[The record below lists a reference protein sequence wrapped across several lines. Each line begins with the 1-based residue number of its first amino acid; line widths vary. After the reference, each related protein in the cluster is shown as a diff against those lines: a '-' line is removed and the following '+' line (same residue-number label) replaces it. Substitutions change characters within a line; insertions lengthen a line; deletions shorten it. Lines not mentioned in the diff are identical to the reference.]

1 MSRIGTFLRDFL
13 FPRRCPFCG
22 TFVEAD
28 LPCPRCQELL
38 PWLTGR
44 EAEWT
49 EEFVTLGASA
59 LRYQGNVR
67 QAIHR
72 LKFQGKT
79 GGVDTLG
86 ILTGQCALDHFTGQ
100 FDLLTW
106 VPLSPKGLR
115 QRGFDQALLLARQVA
130 RLAEQEPVS
139 TLAKKNGRARQST
152 LKDPAA
158 RRANVLGAFSVPDPK
173 RVSGHRVLLVD
184 DVATTGATLSEC
196 ARMLLLAGAAEVRA
210 VTLAKTGEKRD
221 DTPDPRLT
229 EQELQKREMWFK
241 YGI

>member
-1 MSRIGTFLRDFL
+1 MSRAGEWLKDFL

-22 TFVEAD
+22 TFVEED

-38 PWLTGR
+38 PWLAGR

-59 LRYQGNVR
+59 LRYQGDVR
-67 QAIHR
+67 RAVHR

-86 ILTGQCALDHFTGQ
+86 VLTGQCALDHFSGK

-115 QRGFDQALLLARQVA
+115 KRGFDQALLLARQVGRQA
-130 RLAEQEPVS
+130 DMEPVS
-139 TLAKKNGRARQST
+139 TLAKQEGRTQQST
-152 LKDPAA
+152 LKDPSA
-158 RRANVLGAFSVPDPK
+158 RRANVLGAFSVPDPQA
-173 RVSGHRVLLVD
+173 VSGRRVLLVD
-184 DVATTGATLSEC
+184 DVVTTGATASEC
-196 ARMLLLAGAAEVRA
+196 ARMLLLAGAEEVRA
-210 VTLAKTGEKRD
+210 VTLAKAGEARD
-221 DTPDPRLT
+221 DAPDPRLT
-229 EQELQKREMWFK
+229 GKELEKREMWFQ
-241 YGI
+241 YGV